1 MYIANSQYYS
11 VYIYIYIY
19 KRIRLRE
26 SADYVLSQVKPSD
39 LTIIEV
45 YCTYAV
51 YTSSCNSYICYIM
64 IKLLLTHKTMSESK
78 LL

>member
-1 MYIANSQYYS
+1 MYIANSQYLS
-11 VYIYIYIY
+11 
-19 KRIRLRE
+19 KRIRLRD

-51 YTSSCNSYICYIM
+51 YTSSCSTCNSYICYIT